1 MAAWGARGAGD
12 TSRTGHWSS
21 SPSAAALS
29 QCSRPASV
37 RRGCI
42 IGLPACSRS
51 LASPFCPSP
60 CPWFSRGAF
69 AGTGTTLATRRDETY
84 SSECHATTACGCT
97 PSNLCVCVLL
107 IPRLQG

>member
-69 AGTGTTLATRRDETY
+69 AGTGTTLELSSWRRGETRRTVV
-84 SSECHATTACGCT
+84 SATPPLPADALHPT
-97 PSNLCVCVLL
+97 CVCVCY
-107 IPRLQG
+107 